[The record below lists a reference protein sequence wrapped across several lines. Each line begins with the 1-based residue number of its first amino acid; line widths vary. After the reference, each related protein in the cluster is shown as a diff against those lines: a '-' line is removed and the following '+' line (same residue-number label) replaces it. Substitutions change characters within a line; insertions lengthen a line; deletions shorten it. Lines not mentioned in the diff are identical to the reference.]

1 MKVIKLQSWED
12 KFKNLIESLRE
23 VEFKWLAEAQYKKC
37 YNTVL
42 YWLSPTIISSVIFV
56 GCALLGAPL
65 NASTIFTIL
74 AALRCMGEPVRMI
87 PEALS
92 ALIQVKVSFD
102 RLNAF
107 LLDDELKSEEIRHVT
122 WPNSGHSVKINAG
135 KFSWEPESAILTLRE
150 VNLTVQRGHKIA
162 ICGPVGAGKSSL
174 LHAILGE
181 IPKISGTVS
190 CKTI

>member
-1 MKVIKLQSWED
+1 MYQ
-12 KFKNLIESLRE
+12 LISRTSI
-23 VEFKWLAEAQYKKC
+23 WL
-37 YNTVL
+37 NV
-42 YWLSPTIISSVIFV
+42 
-56 GCALLGAPL
+56 
-65 NASTIFTIL
+65 
-74 AALRCMGEPVRMI
+74 
-87 PEALS
+87 
-92 ALIQVKVSFD
+92 
-102 RLNAF
+102 F

-181 IPKISGTVS
+181 IPEILGTVDLFGS
-190 CKTI
+190 IAYVSQTS